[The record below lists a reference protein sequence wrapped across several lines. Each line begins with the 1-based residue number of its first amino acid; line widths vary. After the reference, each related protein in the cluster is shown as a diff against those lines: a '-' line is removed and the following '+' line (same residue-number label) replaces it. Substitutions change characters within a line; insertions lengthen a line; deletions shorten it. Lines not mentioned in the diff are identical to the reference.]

1 MRRAGVLVQSLLVED
16 ALDSSFLHLTAAPIH
31 VCQFPWGQR
40 KPQPPPVGQMRQGL
54 RWDIISELGSVPAA
68 ADVSLTLLEALS
80 SPPSI
85 KLPRRSQQPG
95 NSVCQCHLLPLLL
108 QLASL
113 ACSSAKALSVPSCQ
127 PPVAQLP
134 GTVPESS
141 FKEGEGRWAGSRRNG
156 RVIRSA
162 SCNLPA
168 QFHIISISPGP
179 KKGPEISHSGF
190 CLDGWYPFH
199 LLEREPPH
207 QPWGLPPA
215 LAQGSSSEES
225 ACLSPGLVRNVP
237 YVLPKENLSHFLS
250 FSRPRAGREG
260 PVWSTLLLTQLRS
273 GVATVH
279 ERPTPCPSH
288 PASSCRVREHG
299 LLSVSAPH
307 FLLEEAGEQSLVFQ
321 SPPGSGLSTDRGVG
335 ASCAPTRFLIS
346 QPPLAARL
354 DGRMGPVG
362 RPRSQRKEQAGA
374 EAGDG
379 DLDGLESRTA
389 VGTLIDD
396 AGVGAQRRQ
405 GSGELC

>member
-1 MRRAGVLVQSLLVED
+1 MLLVCRSPRLPAHQTLLNSVKLQTFMCPRNTVRPNPPPGSKSQTQKDNLRVHTELLVGTYPILQGLGTEPAHQSLGQDGCKAVPGVPSL
-16 ALDSSFLHLTAAPIH
+16 APFW
-31 VCQFPWGQR
+31 V
-40 KPQPPPVGQMRQGL
+40 
-54 RWDIISELGSVPAA
+54 
-68 ADVSLTLLEALS
+68 LLEQKGG
-80 SPPSI
+80 PEKP
-85 KLPRRSQQPG
+85 
-95 NSVCQCHLLPLLL
+95 CLLPIIGKCSPDGCSATLKINVFTTLDPSRADECLL
-108 QLASL
+108 Q
-113 ACSSAKALSVPSCQ
+113 
-127 PPVAQLP
+127 
-134 GTVPESS
+134 
-141 FKEGEGRWAGSRRNG
+141 
-156 RVIRSA
+156 
-162 SCNLPA
+162 
-168 QFHIISISPGP
+168 
-179 KKGPEISHSGF
+179 GPEISHSGF

-237 YVLPKENLSHFLS
+237 
-250 FSRPRAGREG
+250 REG